1 MNPTRLL
8 LLSTSAMLTL
18 LLLIEWNEFSAEQ
31 SVSNAADRFAI
42 SDQPSSTAS
51 LNSTITGTDSLE
63 PNPADDSDDIPT
75 VIQPSTDTPTI
86 RTVGRSLIDLT
97 TDSLDLTIDLR
108 GGDIV
113 RASLPKFL
121 EQLDNPDEPFLLL
134 EDNTTRT
141 YVAQSGLIGPDGID
155 GASGRADYRYVATNI
170 DPENN
175 STEVTLNWTGSSDLD
190 VQKIFTAY
198 DNHHYV
204 DVAFQVTNNGSNAA
218 NVTSFAQLKRDNSPA
233 PDSNTGFGMQPF
245 LGVALTQPEDRYTKF
260 DFNDIADEPFSK
272 QLEGGWIAVMQH
284 YFVSAWIPNQTQSHY
299 FFTRKNSSGDNVAG
313 FTNPATSIAPGE
325 SVVLSNRLYI
335 GPKDQPALAELADY
349 LDLVID
355 YGFLWWIAKPLFWLL
370 TQIQALVVNWGAAII
385 LLTILVKAAFF
396 QLSAAGYR
404 SMAKMRTV
412 QPKIQAVR
420 NQYADDRNKLNQ
432 AMMDLWK
439 KEKINP
445 MGGCLPLLIQMP
457 VFLALYWVLME
468 SVELRHAP
476 FVLWITD
483 LSAMDPYFV
492 LPILMGISMYLMQS
506 LNPAPPDPIQAKIMQ
521 YMPIAFTFLML
532 WFPAGLVLY
541 WLCNN
546 VLSFAQQYVITRQIE
561 KQAG

>member
-8 LLSTSAMLTL
+8 LLSISAILTL
-18 LLLIEWNEFSAEQ
+18 LLLIEWNEFSAER
-31 SVSNAADRFAI
+31 NASQEVDRFAI
-42 SDQPSSTAS
+42 SDQPSSIP
-51 LNSTITGTDSLE
+51 NTDSPE
-63 PNPADDSDDIPT
+63 IKAIDNNIDDIPT
-75 VIQPSTDTPTI
+75 IIQPATDSPTI
-86 RTVGRSLIDLT
+86 QTTQASSRNLITLT
-97 TDSLDLTIDLR
+97 TDSLDLAIDLR

-121 EQLDNPDEPFLLL
+121 ERLDESEKPFLLL
-134 EDNTTRT
+134 EDNNTRT
-141 YVAQSGLIGPDGID
+141 YIAQSGLSGPDGID
-155 GASGRADYRYVATNI
+155 TKKRGRANYRHVATTRN
-170 DPENN
+170 DND
-175 STEVTLNWTGSSDLD
+175 STEMTLDWTGSSNLD

-198 DNHHYV
+198 DDHHYV
-204 DVAFQVTNNGSNAA
+204 DVAFKVTNNGSIAA
-218 NVTSFAQLKRDNSPA
+218 NVYPYAQLKRDNSPA
-233 PDSNTGFGMQPF
+233 PDTSTGFGMQPF
-245 LGVALTQPEDRYTKF
+245 LGVALTQPDDRYTKF
-260 DFNDIADEPFSK
+260 DFSDIAEDPFSE
-272 QLEGGWIAVMQH
+272 QLQGGWIAVMQH
-284 YFVSAWIPNQTQSHY
+284 YFVSAWIPSQNQTHY
-299 FFTRKNSSGDNVAG
+299 YFTLKNSSGDNVAG
-313 FTNPATSIAPGE
+313 FANPTTSIAPGE

-335 GPKDQPALAELADY
+335 GPKDQAALAELADY

-370 TQIQALVVNWGAAII
+370 TLIQSFVVNWGVAII
-385 LLTILVKAAFF
+385 LLTIVVKAAFF
-396 QLSAAGYR
+396 RLSATSYR

-412 QPKIQAVR
+412 QPKIQAIR
-420 NQYADDRNKLNQ
+420 DRYADDRTKLNQ

-445 MGGCLPLLIQMP
+445 MGGCLPILIQMP
-457 VFLALYWVLME
+457 VFIALYWVLME

-476 FVLWITD
+476 FALWITD

-506 LNPAPPDPIQAKIMQ
+506 LNPTPPDPIQARIMK

-546 VLSFAQQYVITRQIE
+546 VLSFLQQFIITRQIE
-561 KQAG
+561 RQAA

>member
-1 MNPTRLL
+1 MTPTRLL

-18 LLLIEWNEFSAEQ
+18 LLLIEWNEFSAER
-31 SVSNAADRFAI
+31 NANQDVDRFAI
-42 SDQPSSTAS
+42 SDQPTSTPAITSTDKLETKAS
-51 LNSTITGTDSLE
+51 GNNSG
-63 PNPADDSDDIPT
+63 DIPT
-75 VIQPSTDTPTI
+75 IIQPATDTPTI
-86 RTVGRSLIDLT
+86 QTSSRNLIALT
-97 TDSLDLTIDLR
+97 TESLDLAIDLR

-121 EQLDNPDEPFLLL
+121 ERLDEPGKPFLLL
-134 EDNTTRT
+134 EDNNTRT

-155 GASGRADYRYVATNI
+155 GATGRADYRYVATRKKTG
-170 DPENN
+170 D
-175 STEVTLNWTGSSDLD
+175 STEVTLDWIGSSDLK
-190 VQKIFTAY
+190 VNKIFTAY
-198 DNHHYV
+198 DDHHYV
-204 DVAFQVTNNGSNAA
+204 DVAFKVTNNGASTA

-233 PDSNTGFGMQPF
+233 PDTSTGFGMQPF

-260 DFNDIADEPFSK
+260 DFNDIANDPFSE
-272 QLEGGWIAVMQH
+272 QLAGGWIAIMQH
-284 YFVSAWIPNQTQSHY
+284 YFVSAWIPNQNQSHY

-313 FTNPATSIAPGE
+313 FTNPAASIAPGE
-325 SVVLSNRLYI
+325 TVVLSNRLYI
-335 GPKDQPALAELADY
+335 GPKDQPTLAQLADY

-370 TQIQALVVNWGAAII
+370 TQIQALVINWGVAII
-385 LLTILVKAAFF
+385 LLTIVVKAAFF
-396 QLSAAGYR
+396 QLSATSYR

-412 QPKIQAVR
+412 QPKIQAIR
-420 NQYADDRNKLNQ
+420 DQYADDRNKLNQ

-445 MGGCLPLLIQMP
+445 MGGCLPILIQMP
-457 VFLALYWVLME
+457 VFIALYWVLME

-476 FVLWITD
+476 LALWITD

-561 KQAG
+561 KQAA